1 MCKPYDIRKYQY
13 YCPKCGQIHFIDY
26 ASKEVCLVC
35 GTKMQ
40 ETPHEYNFTEEKAD
54 EDYDLFEQA
63 QKKFVDEVVSKLPEF
78 DRELYNNRDKI
89 LQRRSDDFHAMMENY
104 RNAVKCHYCG
114 STNVQKITLM
124 SKAIHNSIFGIWSL
138 GRNTKE
144 FHCNNCG
151 ADF

>member
-1 MCKPYDIRKYQY
+1 MF
-13 YCPKCGQIHFIDY
+13 YCPKCGDMSFIIIERD
-26 ASKEVCLVC
+26 KVCSIC
-35 GTKMQ
+35 GTTMK
-40 ETPHEYNFTEEKAD
+40 ETSHAYNLTKELMIN
-54 EDYDLFEQA
+54 DYSTLEQNE
-63 QKKFVDEVVSKLPEF
+63 KKFFQEIITKLPEF
-78 DRELYNNRDKI
+78 DMELHNNIDNIRKQREEQYDAVMN
-89 LQRRSDDFHAMMENY
+89 AA